1 MSPLFLVRLI
11 LDCLAAILLL
21 IALAYNWLGNTAH
34 EIIGTVMFGLLVTHV
49 AFNRRWLA
57 GLKKVSRE
65 PRWLLTRTINL
76 SLLLAMLV
84 LLVTSVIIS
93 QTVFGF
99 LDLTSTF
106 TVRQIHSLVGYLVL
120 LIASIHLG
128 LQWTMVMKLTRD
140 RLGLSS
146 HPTRTLALRVLT
158 FGIASYG
165 IYSLVAVNIGAKLTM
180 TTTMDLWDFETAALA
195 FFMHLAAILGLGAS
209 IGHYL
214 LKILRFLG
222 SNDRSKL

>member
-195 FFMHLAAILGLGAS
+195 FSCTLLPFLAWVP
-209 IGHYL
+209 
-214 LKILRFLG
+214 R
-222 SNDRSKL
+222 